1 MFLVFGVFGI
11 VGFTSMVWF
20 ASKRLWLALR
30 AKRSNGVNAI
40 RDHAISVCSDMRY
53 MHTMV

>member
-1 MFLVFGVFGI
+1 MFSVFGI

-20 ASKRLWLALR
+20 ASKSLWLALR

-40 RDHAISVCSDMRY
+40 RDRAISVCSDMRY